1 MCCYVFVKTLD
12 GAASFNQQY
21 DNYAHL
27 NAVRSFID
35 TGVYAYDSLLSY
47 PFAWYSVAAM
57 VAGVG
62 LGEVSVAVN
71 ALNFVIMALI
81 WLAAMCALL
90 CRLFPSQKSVIL
102 CGALCSVAFVE
113 FPWGIAE
120 FGPLYPNLLGYS
132 VLPAV
137 MAVYV
142 SVIDPAFGKKTISKL
157 FLLVVGLASL
167 VFMHPNAV
175 FVGIVFLVPYTV
187 SHFLSCGLSLRARG
201 IISIAFMAFVAG
213 VWGSL
218 YVGSVSWGCFV

>member
-1 MCCYVFVKTLD
+1 M
-12 GAASFNQQY
+12 
-21 DNYAHL
+21 
-27 NAVRSFID
+27 
-35 TGVYAYDSLLSY
+35 
-47 PFAWYSVAAM
+47 
-57 VAGVG
+57 
-62 LGEVSVAVN
+62 
-71 ALNFVIMALI
+71 
-81 WLAAMCALL
+81 
-90 CRLFPSQKSVIL
+90 
-102 CGALCSVAFVE
+102 AFVE

-142 SVIDPAFGKKTISKL
+142 SVIDPVFGKKTIPKL

>member
-1 MCCYVFVKTLD
+1 
-12 GAASFNQQY
+12 
-21 DNYAHL
+21 
-27 NAVRSFID
+27 
-35 TGVYAYDSLLSY
+35 
-47 PFAWYSVAAM
+47 
-57 VAGVG
+57 
-62 LGEVSVAVN
+62 
-71 ALNFVIMALI
+71 
-81 WLAAMCALL
+81 
-90 CRLFPSQKSVIL
+90 
-102 CGALCSVAFVE
+102 
-113 FPWGIAE
+113 
-120 FGPLYPNLLGYS
+120 
-132 VLPAV
+132 

-142 SVIDPAFGKKTISKL
+142 SVIDPAFGKKTIPKL